1 MKRTFYTIILA
12 ILILANC
19 SFKKEKTTDDSN
31 VLTDIID
38 LELEREKLSPLE
50 SVNKRDTLI
59 IEFEGSEFG
68 EWGGLK
74 ETFFFQRNADNII
87 VARFLRDSVS
97 FDTKGNNGAGIFDL
111 SKRKIAQDT
120 LILLNIDKEEHIK
133 NFIQRITELNL
144 NGPVMSSN
152 AGDSF
157 LIRNTNKSLNIY
169 FWNSGNV
176 MKTGYHE
183 MKSSIFSKIN
193 K

>member
-1 MKRTFYTIILA
+1 MKRSFYTIILA
-12 ILILANC
+12 TLILASC
-19 SFKKEKTTDDSN
+19 SFHKEKTTDDSN
-31 VLTDIID
+31 ILTDIID

-97 FDTKGNNGAGIFDL
+97 FDTKGDNGAGIFDH

-120 LILLNIDKEEHIK
+120 CLTSKLIGQIE
-133 NFIQRITELNL
+133 
-144 NGPVMSSN
+144 
-152 AGDSF
+152 A
-157 LIRNTNKSLNIY
+157 
-169 FWNSGNV
+169 
-176 MKTGYHE
+176 
-183 MKSSIFSKIN
+183 
-193 K
+193 